1 MKYFFVLFLLPV
13 LVLPA
18 FADQFQLPTDK
29 GTLLVSLTT
38 EPTKPILGDLTK
50 LKINFINPKTNEIQQ
65 HVDYQVTVT
74 KDGNSVFGPIPLTHT
89 SEGAITIPV
98 EFKENGEH
106 KITVDIEGLLFQQI
120 PPETVTFTEVIGDA
134 SAQTPSG
141 TEGNSKKVGSCI
153 IATAAYGS
161 ELAPQVQ
168 LLREVRD
175 NVLFN
180 TGSGTSFMSVFNAF
194 YYSFS
199 PPVADLERQDPIF
212 KEAVKLTITPML
224 STLAILNYVDI
235 NSEGDMLGYGI
246 GIILLNVGMYFV
258 VPVIII
264 SKIRNFRK

>member
-29 GTLLVSLTT
+29 GTLLVSIST
-38 EPTKPILGDLTK
+38 EPAKPVLGDLTK
-50 LKINFINPKTNEIQQ
+50 LKIDFINPKTNHIQE
-65 HVDYQVTVT
+65 HIDYKVTVT
-74 KDGNSVFGPIPLTHT
+74 KDGTPVFGPIPLTHT
-89 SEGAITIPV
+89 SEGAVTIPV

-106 KITVDIEGLLFQQI
+106 KIIVDIEGILFQPI
-120 PPETVTFTEVIGDA
+120 PSETVTFTEVIDT
-134 SAQTPSG
+134 SEITD
-141 TEGNSKKVGSCI
+141 EGGSCI

-175 NVLFN
+175 NVLFS
-180 TGSGTSFMSVFNAF
+180 TSSGTSFMSTFNAL

-199 PPVADLERQDPIF
+199 PTIADVERQSPIF
-212 KEAVKLTITPML
+212 KETVKLAITPML
-224 STLAILNYVDI
+224 YTLSILNYVNID
-235 NSEGDMLGYGI
+235 SEGEMLGYGI
-246 GIILLNVGMYFV
+246 GAILLNVGMYFV
-258 VPVIII
+258 IPAIII